1 MDSTTVELADGP
13 NGANGG
19 MCFAANLVIIP
30 VMLTSVQPTQ
40 IENKLDRILL
50 KVQKPG
56 RYVGGELNSIV
67 KDWDAVQTK
76 VAFVFPDIYDIGVS
90 NVGLKILYDQ
100 VNQRGDAL
108 AERAYAPWFDMEA
121 LMRQHGIP
129 LYALESKRPLACF
142 DLIGF
147 TLPYE
152 TLYTNTLNVLDLSG
166 IPLRSAD
173 RDETHPI
180 VIAGGHAT
188 MNPEPMH
195 AFIDAF
201 VIGEGEEVI
210 HDIINVIQAV
220 KGKRKEERDD
230 LFLLSSFD
238 ARQQLLH
245 ALAKIQGVYVP
256 SLYEAYYLEDDTVS
270 HIEPIVADIPKII
283 TKRLVAKLPPPPT
296 RFIVPNVDIVHNR
309 ISVEIMRGCTRGCRF
324 CHAGM
329 ITRPVRERSVD
340 EVMQALEE
348 SIKHSG
354 FEEIALL
361 SLSSSDYSHV
371 LELVTRVG
379 ERFGDTHL
387 KVSLPSLRIES
398 VSIDLMEKLK
408 DKRSGGFTLAPE
420 AATERMRRI
429 INKFVP
435 DEEVINTTR
444 EIYARG
450 WTTIKLYFMIGHP
463 SETLEDV
470 QAIADLCKRVIAE
483 GRKVAG
489 MRVKLNA
496 GVSTFVPK
504 SQTPFQWVSC
514 DTPEQIKA
522 KQALLRRELGR
533 DRNIKL
539 SLTDAEDSFLEAW
552 LSRGDRRMAE
562 VVYTAW
568 KNGAKFDA
576 WFEGRKYQTW
586 INAFAERGL
595 DPLFY
600 THRQRRTDEVF
611 PWEHITAAVR
621 KNFLFQDFRQSL
633 EGQIRVDCRLNCF
646 ACGILPTFAQMR
658 RENPGEGWKCPDVK
672 SPARAV
678 SSESVIGHQP
688 ALSGVEGLSLNS
700 LPMVGD

>member
-1 MDSTTVELADGP
+1 
-13 NGANGG
+13 
-19 MCFAANLVIIP
+19 
-30 VMLTSVQPTQ
+30 MLTPDQ
-40 IENKLDRILL
+40 IENKLDRVLL
-50 KVQKPG
+50 RVQKPG
-56 RYVGGELNSIV
+56 RYVGGELNSTF
-67 KDWDAVQTK
+67 KDWDLVQTR

-100 VNQRGDAL
+100 VNQRDDAL
-108 AERAYAPWFDMEA
+108 AERAYAPWLDMEA
-121 LMRQHGIP
+121 LMREHGIP

-142 DLIGF
+142 DLVGF

-152 TLYTNTLNVLDLSG
+152 TLYTNALNILDLAG
-166 IPLRSAD
+166 IPVRSAD

-180 VIAGGHAT
+180 IIAGGHST

-210 HDIINVIQAV
+210 HDIINVIQRV
-220 KGKRKEERDD
+220 KGQTSQVASD
-230 LFLLSSFD
+230 LRLSTFDRNELLRLL
-238 ARQQLLH
+238 AR
-245 ALAKIQGVYVP
+245 IPGVYVP
-256 SLYEAYYLEDDTVS
+256 TFYEANYLEDGTVS
-270 HIEPIVADIPKII
+270 HIEPTIPEIPKVI
-283 TKRLVAKLPPPPT
+283 TKRVVAKLPPPPT
-296 RFIVPNVDIVHNR
+296 KFIVPNIDIVHNR
-309 ISVEIMRGCTRGCRF
+309 VSVEIMRGCTRGCRF

-329 ITRPVRERSVD
+329 ITRPVRERPVD
-340 EVMQALEE
+340 EVVEALEAAVK
-348 SIKHSG
+348 SSG

-361 SLSSSDYSHV
+361 SLSSSDYTNV
-371 LELVTRVG
+371 LELVTKVG
-379 ERFGDTHL
+379 EKFGGTHL

-398 VSIDLMEKLK
+398 VSIDLMEELR

-429 INKFVP
+429 INKYIP
-435 DEEVINTTR
+435 DEDIINTTR
-444 EIYARG
+444 EIYSRG

-514 DTPEQIKA
+514 DTPEQIRA

-533 DRNIKL
+533 DRSIKL

-552 LSRGDRRMAE
+552 LSRGDRKMAE
-562 VVYTAW
+562 VVYSAW
-568 KNGAKFDA
+568 KNGSKFDA
-576 WFEGRKYQTW
+576 WQEGRKYDAW
-586 INAFAERGL
+586 IAAFEGHGL
-595 DPLFY
+595 DPMFY

-633 EGQIRVDCRLNCF
+633 EGQIRVDCRFDCF

-658 RENPGEGWKCPDVK
+658 RENPGDVWKCPEVK
-672 SPARAV
+672 SPSRKVISEAV
-678 SSESVIGHQP
+678 ASDQLAV
-688 ALSGVEGLSLNS
+688 NS